1 MEEISSLQQEK
12 NILQHME
19 RLKQDPENS
28 EVNENKNDS
37 STTQLKK
44 FVQLPPGQRPP
55 SRRPPPTKKGL
66 NPVIITKDLAMKQ
79 VFGAGYPS
87 LPVLTVDEFYEQRVK
102 QGK

>member
-1 MEEISSLQQEK
+1 MDEISSLQQEK

-19 RLKQDPENS
+19 KLREESDVPQ
-28 EVNENKNDS
+28 
-37 STTQLKK
+37 
-44 FVQLPPGQRPP
+44 GQRPP
-55 SRRPPPTKKGL
+55 SRRPPPSKKPL
-66 NPVIITKDLAMKQ
+66 KPVIITKDQAMKQ

>member
-1 MEEISSLQQEK
+1 MSSNHFSAEQPFNLASMYQ
-12 NILQHME
+12 I
-19 RLKQDPENS
+19 
-28 EVNENKNDS
+28 
-37 STTQLKK
+37 
-44 FVQLPPGQRPP
+44 PPGQRPP
-55 SRRPPPTKKGL
+55 SRRPLPIKKGL